1 MSHGSK
7 QRAHDGVKLERR
19 YALMHTSNE
28 HRQFA
33 RVLAG
38 NVDRVVVAAQFPG
51 IYLRFNWA

>member
-1 MSHGSK
+1 MSDGSE
-7 QRAHDGVKLERR
+7 QRTHDGVKLERR

-38 NVDRVVVAAQFPG
+38 NVDRIIVAAQVP
-51 IYLRFNWA
+51 

>member
-1 MSHGSK
+1 MSDGSE
-7 QRAHDGVKLERR
+7 QRTHDGVKLECR

-51 IYLRFNWA
+51 IYLRL

>member
-1 MSHGSK
+1 MSDGSE

-38 NVDRVVVAAQFPG
+38 NVDRIIVAASIPK
-51 IYLRFNWA
+51 IYLRL